1 MARADRR
8 APLAVWVAVA
18 AFAAGFGALSVLRHR
33 SFETGRFDLGNM
45 VQAVWATAHGHPLR
59 VTNLNGEQVLRLGA
73 HIDPVLMLFTP
84 LWWLWPSP
92 SLLLVAQSVAIAL
105 GALPVYRLAL
115 KHIGS
120 RRAGIG
126 FALAYLLYPPTTWLA
141 LNEFHPGALAM
152 PALLYAFWYLDED
165 RLAAFGTFA
174 LLAAICREDIPLVL
188 AGYGVWYAIT
198 RGQRAAGATI
208 AVAGVGWTAIAVGVV
223 VPHFGRGQGTFSGRY
238 SEARAA
244 LDDPLT
250 LFRIA
255 FDHAAVHYLLDLVLP
270 LAGLCLLG
278 PIALAA
284 VPALLLNLLSATP
297 TQTSIHFHYT
307 AAEIP
312 PLLAAA
318 VLGGARLRDRWRLPV
333 ATIALTAALGGNYL
347 LGAIPVWREL
357 PGGETLQAN
366 AANVTE
372 HDRIA
377 ARALA
382 LIPPHAV
389 ISATNS
395 LGGHLSAR
403 RRILSFP
410 YVQDATWIAVDEARP
425 GYADRLAP
433 LPTAVQVVW
442 LRRNPAWRLVFEHDG
457 VLVFRRVLPP

>member
-8 APLAVWVAVA
+8 APLAVWVASA
-18 AFAAGFGALSVLRHR
+18 AFAVGFGALSVLRHR

-73 HIDPVLMLFTP
+73 HVDPVLMLFAP
-84 LWWLWPSP
+84 LWWIWPSP
-92 SLLLVAQSVAIAL
+92 SLLLVGQSVAIAL

-141 LNEFHPGALAM
+141 LNEFHPGAIAM

-165 RLAAFGTFA
+165 RLAPFAAFA

-188 AGYGVWYAIT
+188 AGYGVWYALA
-198 RGQRAAGATI
+198 RGGRAVGATI
-208 AVAGVGWTAIAVGVV
+208 AATGVAWTAIAVGVI

-244 LDDPLT
+244 LGDPLT
-250 LFRIA
+250 LLHIA
-255 FDHAAVHYLLDLVLP
+255 FDHAGTHYLLDLVLP
-270 LAGLCLLG
+270 LAGLCLLA

-312 PLLAAA
+312 PLIVAA

-347 LGAIPVWREL
+347 LGAIPAWREL

-366 AANVTE
+366 AANVTA
-372 HDRIA
+372 HDRVA
-377 ARALA
+377 ARALT

-389 ISATNS
+389 VSATNS

-410 YVQDATWIAVDEARP
+410 FVEDAGWIAVDETRP

-442 LRRNPAWRLVFEHDG
+442 LRRNPAWRVVFEQDG
-457 VLVFRRVLPP
+457 VLIFRRVLPP